1 MIKTI
6 LFDLDDTL
14 LDFHRSETVAIG
26 NTLRHFG
33 IEPTAAVIAR
43 YSAINLAHWER
54 LERGEITRSQVQAG
68 RFAVLFE
75 ELGVDRSPE
84 EVHLFYQHQL
94 SLQHFFL
101 PGAKELLDQLKNFY
115 TLVIIS
121 NGTATVQDRRIR
133 DAGLLPYFSH
143 IFISQRL
150 GYDKPSAAFFDAC
163 FAAMPG
169 VNREECLIV
178 GDSLTSDML
187 GGRNAGIPT
196 CWYNP
201 RGKLR
206 RTDIPVDYELRRLE
220 ELPELLERW
229 NKE

>member
-14 LDFHRSETVAIG
+14 LDFHRSEAVAIS
-26 NTLRHFG
+26 NTLAHLD
-33 IEPTAAVIAR
+33 ITPTDAILAR
-43 YSAINLAHWER
+43 YSAINLMHWER

-75 ELGVDRSPE
+75 ELGVDRSPDE
-84 EVHLFYQHQL
+84 AHLFYQHQL

-101 PGAKELLDQLKNFY
+101 PGAKELLDTLKEQY
-115 TLVIIS
+115 TLVIVS

-143 IFISQRL
+143 IFISRRL
-150 GYDKPSAAFFDAC
+150 GYDKPRREFFDAC
-163 FAAMPG
+163 FEQMPG

-187 GGRNAGIPT
+187 GGRNAGIRT

-206 RTDIPVDYELRRLE
+206 RADIPVDYEIQQLE
-220 ELPELLERW
+220 ELPTLLEQC

>member
-1 MIKTI
+1 M
-6 LFDLDDTL
+6 
-14 LDFHRSETVAIG
+14 
-26 NTLRHFG
+26 
-33 IEPTAAVIAR
+33 
-43 YSAINLAHWER
+43 

-187 GGRNAGIPT
+187 GGRNAGIRT

-201 RGKLR
+201 RGKPRLA
-206 RTDIPVDYELRRLE
+206 DIPVDYEIAQLSD
-220 ELPELLERW
+220 LPELLA
-229 NKE
+229 NIP

>member
-14 LDFHRSETVAIG
+14 LDFHRSETAAIG

-54 LERGEITRSQVQAG
+54 LERGEITRDEVLTRRFSLLFAKLGVNCSPGKAQVCY
-68 RFAVLFE
+68 E
-75 ELGVDRSPE
+75 EL
-84 EVHLFYQHQL
+84 L
-94 SLQHFFL
+94 SRQHFLL
-101 PGAKELLDQLKNFY
+101 PGAVALLDELKQDY
-115 TLVIIS
+115 TLAVVS
-121 NGTATVQDRRIR
+121 NGTAVVQDRRLR
-133 DAGLLPYFSH
+133 ESGLLPYFKY

-187 GGRNAGIPT
+187 GGRNAGIRT

-206 RTDIPVDYELRRLE
+206 RADIPVDCELRRLE